1 MVSVTCRLT
10 TGVTET
16 AGGGGAP
23 WAAATLHDAATL
35 SAPTAA
41 FQASELRPGIGG
53 APDCGGRCRF
63 GMPPL
68 RDSLHLCEAAIHE
81 QFRSRDVAAV
91 VACEKHHG
99 LGDLLGPTEPAE
111 RNSGRNHLATLLACF
126 RGSQQI
132 AQSGRVD
139 GARAHRVH
147 ANVTISQVRRPCP
160 RERTHRGFG
169 GAIRRYSMTTL
180 CWRRW

>member
-99 LGDLLGPTEPAE
+99 LGDLLGPTDRPSGTAAESILRRCAPVAEEASRPLSPGVSMEPGLTAFT
-111 RNSGRNHLATLLACF
+111 R
-126 RGSQQI
+126 
-132 AQSGRVD
+132 
-139 GARAHRVH
+139 
-147 ANVTISQVRRPCP
+147 
-160 RERTHRGFG
+160 
-169 GAIRRYSMTTL
+169 M
-180 CWRRW
+180 